1 MANTILDQYLQ
12 RVQNIPGWNI
22 HAITDDGMNVY
33 PWYEVSSQQAVV
45 DLVLDE
51 QRLHE
56 QVSTVTGEIQK
67 WGRLSALA
75 RRVWEME
82 ERAYRTWRSAYS
94 LQQFDPEEKPKG
106 WKRPT
111 KEMVESKYR
120 LDPAYHQC
128 QMKIERAEEAF
139 NATEIMLEAMRAKK
153 DMLLKFAYRRRDDG
167 LPQLS
172 V

>member
-1 MANTILDQYLQ
+1 MSYTILDQYIH
-12 RVQNIPGWNI
+12 RVQNIPSWNI
-22 HAITDDGMNVY
+22 HSISDDGMHAN
-33 PWYEVSSQQAVV
+33 PWFEVTCDQAVR

-51 QRLHE
+51 MRLHE

-75 RRVWEME
+75 RRAWEVE
-82 ERAYRTWRSAYS
+82 ERAYRTWRSAYM
-94 LQQFDPEEKPKG
+94 LQKMDPEEKTKG

-111 KEMVESKYR
+111 KEQLEAMYR
-120 LDPAYHQC
+120 MEPAYHQL
-128 QMKIERAEEAF
+128 QARIERAEEAF
-139 NATEIMLEAMRAKK
+139 HATEVMLEAMRAKK